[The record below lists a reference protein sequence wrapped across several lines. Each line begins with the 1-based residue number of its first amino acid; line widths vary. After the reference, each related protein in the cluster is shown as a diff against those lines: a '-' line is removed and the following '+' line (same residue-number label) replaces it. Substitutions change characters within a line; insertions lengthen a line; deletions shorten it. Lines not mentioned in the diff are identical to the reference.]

1 MIRYDP
7 KYPTKRYFLCNSPLD
22 PKSPSN
28 YFSSRYWGLAIQLL
42 TIFSSASS
50 KFPKG
55 FAKVNTAR
63 YFPSR
68 FFSGEL

>member
-7 KYPTKRYFLCNSPLD
+7 KNPPKRHFLPNSPLD

-50 KFPKG
+50 KIPKRLC
-55 FAKVNTAR
+55 K
-63 YFPSR
+63 S
-68 FFSGEL
+68 